1 MQSRRYN
8 ARALP
13 HAPKDEGQPME
24 FFVAWWPIIAAGVG
38 GLFWLSRLEW
48 RGLQNEAEIKRLWT
62 QRKEDLAS
70 AQKARDETNEILREM
85 QRDIKQL
92 LQNVGK

>member
-1 MQSRRYN
+1 MDVLR
-8 ARALP
+8 
-13 HAPKDEGQPME
+13 E
-24 FFVAWWPIIAAGVG
+24 WWGLIMAGVA

-48 RGLQNEAEIKRLWT
+48 RGLQNEAEIKRMWS

-70 AQKARDETNEILREM
+70 AQRARDETNEILREM

-92 LQNVGK
+92 LQRGGK

>member
-1 MQSRRYN
+1 MDIIR
-8 ARALP
+8 
-13 HAPKDEGQPME
+13 E
-24 FFVAWWPIIAAGVG
+24 WWGVILG
-38 GLFWLSRLEW
+38 TVVGLFWLSRLEW
-48 RGLQNEAEIKRLWT
+48 RGLQNEADIKRLWT

-92 LQNVGK
+92 LQQVGK

>member
-1 MQSRRYN
+1 MDIIREWWG
-8 ARALP
+8 LIL
-13 HAPKDEGQPME
+13 GT
-24 FFVAWWPIIAAGVG
+24 VA

-92 LQNVGK
+92 LQQVGK

>member
-1 MQSRRYN
+1 MDVLRDWW
-8 ARALP
+8 AL
-13 HAPKDEGQPME
+13 A
-24 FFVAWWPIIAAGVG
+24 AAGVA

-62 QRKEDLAS
+62 QRKEDLEA
-70 AQKARDETNEILREM
+70 AQVSRNETNEILREL

-92 LQNVGK
+92 LQYRGQV